1 MRVLT
6 EHLSMEGLMAA
17 KGQAGGDH
25 VFQVNHAA

>member
-6 EHLSMEGLMAA
+6 EHSSVEWLMAA

-25 VFQVNHAA
+25 LSQVIHTA